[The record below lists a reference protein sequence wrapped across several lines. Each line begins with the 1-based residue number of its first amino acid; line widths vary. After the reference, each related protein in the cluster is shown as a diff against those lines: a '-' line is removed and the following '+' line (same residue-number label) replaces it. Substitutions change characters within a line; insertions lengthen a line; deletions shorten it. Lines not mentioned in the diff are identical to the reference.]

1 MQKLISLFI
10 NNKTI
15 MRKFTKF
22 LLALVLIAF
31 GTSPMSG
38 KTISLNDVP
47 FYQHVTW
54 GENEPMTT
62 TAGYAWVIG
71 SSTGQPYGDGS
82 VNNFSNLSEYG
93 RLVIKYTEGTP
104 RVMMNR
110 DADNGQYNIDEASS
124 HLIEYPKCFD
134 DGGWAKKYFTVEDK
148 GDYKELTVHLAMIVA
163 DKGFAYLNAIK
174 GANWSNVTVT
184 SMEVVEEV
192 SLEDIPFYQHVTW
205 GENEP
210 MTTTVAPAWVIGS
223 STGQPYGDGSVNNF
237 ANLSEY
243 AKLIIT
249 YTEGTP
255 RVMMNR
261 DADNGQYNID
271 AASSHLIE
279 YPKCYDDGGWA
290 KKYFT
295 TEDKGDY
302 KVLTVNLAK
311 IVADKGYAYL
321 NAIKGANWGNVTVTS
336 MELSK
341 IEEVSLEE
349 VPFYQHVT
357 WGENEPMTTTVSPA
371 WVIGTSTGQ
380 PYGDGSVNNFAN
392 LSEYT
397 KLVITYTD
405 GVPRVMMNRDA
416 DNGQYNVDMASSHLI
431 EYPKCYDD
439 GGWAKKYFSVV
450 DNGDSKELTVD
461 LAQIAEDKGYAY
473 LNAIKGANWSN
484 VTVTSMMLY
493 KNANPLANLKKAIKK
508 DVEKATELNTTN
520 PNAGLANIIANAELV
535 LANKKAT
542 KQELTD
548 AQELLKAAVNL
559 KSAIDKANATNPA
572 AYNEESFTNMLNAA
586 ITADG
591 ELADPAATKASL
603 EAALTALQK
612 VVNALVL
619 KNGYSDLTKAD
630 YNDGTCDYNLNTDTD
645 MVYGQSGVDKGKY
658 ANLIDYDKLIV
669 TVTSGAPR
677 FCFNRET
684 ADGTDAENEADSK
697 MIDIPGF
704 AWGSLRYLTV
714 SDDKTVW
721 TIDIQKMGVE
731 KGKVLLHAIK
741 GADGNKVTVTGIYKV
756 NTSNIDVQQQSIG
769 RLKGSDLYPDAGELN
784 TPLTNEDN
792 MALIP
797 TKESKQDIRLWEQ
810 ADGKV
815 ELQIKKG
822 NTFFIQTASEGKAVY
837 RIKFVG
843 NNVKLVCSNGA
854 IEESEKPDYK
864 TVIWN
869 GEIDAVKFWA
879 LEDMTLTLVRVY
891 SRPSTTETPIY
902 EPNDDEVAKNVQAA
916 LKEALKEAEAVD
928 VKTKTDETVEV
939 FKEALSNARMQDEM
953 KTSIVDVE
961 GARLAL
967 KDAIKGLKDKPASGE
982 IIVDLDG
989 AIYHHWSAVSGTAE
1003 DQGSAN
1009 GGVKLNEAVGAGGA
1023 LWGNLSGA
1031 VPYLDYANITDYTE
1045 MRFEGTPGAQLR
1057 LMTNRLVDEGPIFEK
1072 IYTIGDDGKLTV
1084 PVSDLKYLNGG
1095 ADADFVCLQAIKVPW
1110 GGSEITLTSAQLV
1123 KIVPVDIVEDFDG
1136 SFYHNWSAVSGTAED
1151 KGSANGGVKLNEAVG
1166 AGGALWGNLSG
1177 AVPYLDYANITD
1189 YDELRFEGTPG
1200 AQLRLMTNRLVD
1212 EGPIFEKIYT
1222 IGEDGKLTVPVSEL
1236 KYLNGGA
1243 DADFVCLQA
1252 IKVPWGGSEVTL
1264 TAIQIVKKSGA
1275 QPTPDEPQYKNDLTK
1290 DLFKKWS
1297 SIDADATSENTGCDL
1312 VLNSEVG
1319 PGSMVYGNASV
1330 SYLTYANLK
1339 GYKQIIINGD
1349 AGVQLRVLLNR
1360 LEVGNGGGDDNG
1372 GALTEVNVTIG
1383 EDGKAVVD
1391 LTAEELGGNA
1401 RLNAIKTGW
1410 SSETGKIYGFE
1421 LVKDEIVA
1429 VQAVKTEAEEEVIY
1443 DLRGQRLTKAVKGI
1457 NIINGKKVF
1466 IK

>member
-1 MQKLISLFI
+1 MLTLLLLCAGAVNVLAEDYLETPLTADMFKQWDGDGATAQPTAAATVDFNIGNDATIGAGGMVCGTGSVLYKTYADMTGQKKLLIE
-10 NNKTI
+10 
-15 MRKFTKF
+15 
-22 LLALVLIAF
+22 
-31 GTSPMSG
+31 GTSGMQLRVLMNRQGSDSGPLVEKQVTIDGEGKAIVDLSDLEFVHINSIKAGWGSAAGKITSIKGLVEVDITPITNQFKNWDGDGASANPTGDATVDFNIGNDATIGAGGMVCGTGGVLYLTYQDLTGALRLIIEGTSGMQLRVLMNRQGSNSGPLVEKQVTIDSEGKAVVDLSDLEFVHINAIKAGWGSASGKISAIKTVKLADIKTPITADMFKNWDGDGASANPTSDATVDFNIGNDATIGAGGMVCGTGGVLYLTYADMSG
-38 KTISLNDVP
+38 ATKMKI
-47 FYQHVTW
+47 
-54 GENEPMTT
+54 
-62 TAGYAWVIG
+62 
-71 SSTGQPYGDGS
+71 
-82 VNNFSNLSEYG
+82 
-93 RLVIKYTEGTP
+93 EGTP
-104 RVMMNR
+104 GMQLRILMNR
-110 DADNGQYNIDEASS
+110 QGSNSGPLVEKQVTIDAEGKAEVDLS
-124 HLIEYPKCFD
+124 
-134 DGGWAKKYFTVEDK
+134 
-148 GDYKELTVHLAMIVA
+148 ELNFVHI
-163 DKGFAYLNAIK
+163 NAIK
-174 GANWSNVTVT
+174 AG
-184 SMEVVEEV
+184 
-192 SLEDIPFYQHVTW
+192 W
-205 GENEP
+205 GS
-210 MTTTVAPAWVIGS
+210 ASGKIS
-223 STGQPYGDGSVNNF
+223 S
-237 ANLSEY
+237 
-243 AKLIIT
+243 IIFL
-249 YTEGTP
+249 TP
-255 RVMMNR
+255 P
-261 DADNGQYNID
+261 D
-271 AASSHLIE
+271 
-279 YPKCYDDGGWA
+279 P
-290 KKYFT
+290 
-295 TEDKGDY
+295 
-302 KVLTVNLAK
+302 
-311 IVADKGYAYL
+311 
-321 NAIKGANWGNVTVTS
+321 
-336 MELSK
+336 
-341 IEEVSLEE
+341 
-349 VPFYQHVT
+349 
-357 WGENEPMTTTVSPA
+357 
-371 WVIGTSTGQ
+371 
-380 PYGDGSVNNFAN
+380 
-392 LSEYT
+392 
-397 KLVITYTD
+397 
-405 GVPRVMMNRDA
+405 
-416 DNGQYNVDMASSHLI
+416 
-431 EYPKCYDD
+431 
-439 GGWAKKYFSVV
+439 
-450 DNGDSKELTVD
+450 
-461 LAQIAEDKGYAY
+461 LAQIKKKLQSEIN
-473 LNAIKGANWSN
+473 NAK
-484 VTVTSMMLY
+484 
-493 KNANPLANLKKAIKK
+493 
-508 DVEKATELNTTN
+508 ELNTAVYNSGYAQIITDIE
-520 PNAGLANIIANAELV
+520 AALADPA
-535 LANKKAT
+535 AT
-542 KQELTD
+542 KESLEAAKEKLTAATD
-548 AQELLKAAVNL
+548 LKT
-559 KSAIDKANATNPA
+559 AIDKANATNPA

-586 ITADG
+586 ATADG

-684 ADGTDAENEADSK
+684 ADGADAENEADSK

-784 TPLTNEDN
+784 APLTNEDN

-1031 VPYLDYANITDYTE
+1031 VPYLDYANITDYDE
-1045 MRFEGTPGAQLR
+1045 LRFEGTPGAQLR

-1072 IYTIGDDGKLTV
+1072 IYTIGEDGKLTV
-1084 PVSDLKYLNGG
+1084 PVSELKYLNGG

>member
-1 MQKLISLFI
+1 MLTLLLLCAGVQNVLADEFLETPLTADMFKQWDGDGASAKSTAAATVDFNIG
-10 NNKTI
+10 NDATI
-15 MRKFTKF
+15 GAGGM
-22 LLALVLIAF
+22 VC
-31 GTSPMSG
+31 GTSG
-38 KTISLNDVP
+38 VLYLT
-47 FYQHVTW
+47 
-54 GENEPMTT
+54 
-62 TAGYAWVIG
+62 YADF
-71 SSTGQPYGDGS
+71 TGIKK
-82 VNNFSNLSEYG
+82 
-93 RLVIKYTEGTP
+93 LVIEGTP
-104 RVMMNR
+104 GMQLRVLMNR
-110 DADNGQYNIDEASS
+110 KDSNSGP
-124 HLIEYPKCFD
+124 L
-134 DGGWAKKYFTVEDK
+134 VERNPTINSEGKAEVDVS
-148 GDYKELTVHLAMIVA
+148 DLEFVHI
-163 DKGFAYLNAIK
+163 NAIK
-174 GANWSNVTVT
+174 AGWGSASGKITSIKGLVEVDIEPIAKDMFKVWDGDGAT
-184 SMEVVEEV
+184 
-192 SLEDIPFYQHVTW
+192 
-205 GENEP
+205 
-210 MTTTVAPAWVIGS
+210 AK
-223 STGQPYGDGSVNNF
+223 STGDATVDFNIGNDATIGAGGMVCGTSGVLY
-237 ANLSEY
+237 LTY
-243 AKLIIT
+243 ADLTGAMKLLI
-249 YTEGTP
+249 EGTP
-255 RVMMNR
+255 GMQLRVLMNR
-261 DADNGQYNID
+261 KDSNSGPLVERNPTINSEGKAEVDLSDLDFVHINAIKAGWGSASGKITAINTVKKAAPKITMTKDMFKVWDGDGASATSTGAATVDFNIGNDATIGAGGMVCGTSGVLYLTYADFTGAKKMVIEGTPGMQLRVLMNRQESNSGPLVEKNPTIGTDGKAEVDLSDLAFVHINAIKAGWGSSSGKISSIVLVMPPKDADPLAPQKKELQDAID
-271 AASSHLIE
+271 AASI
-279 YPKCYDDGGWA
+279 
-290 KKYFT
+290 
-295 TEDKGDY
+295 
-302 KVLTVNLAK
+302 
-311 IVADKGYAYL
+311 L
-321 NAIKGANWGNVTVTS
+321 NG
-336 MELSK
+336 
-341 IEEVSLEE
+341 
-349 VPFYQHVT
+349 
-357 WGENEPMTTTVSPA
+357 
-371 WVIGTSTGQ
+371 
-380 PYGDGSVNNFAN
+380 
-392 LSEYT
+392 
-397 KLVITYTD
+397 
-405 GVPRVMMNRDA
+405 
-416 DNGQYNVDMASSHLI
+416 
-431 EYPKCYDD
+431 
-439 GGWAKKYFSVV
+439 
-450 DNGDSKELTVD
+450 
-461 LAQIAEDKGYAY
+461 
-473 LNAIKGANWSN
+473 
-484 VTVTSMMLY
+484 
-493 KNANPLANLKKAIKK
+493 
-508 DVEKATELNTTN
+508 
-520 PNAGLANIIANAELV
+520 
-535 LANKKAT
+535 
-542 KQELTD
+542 
-548 AQELLKAAVNL
+548 
-559 KSAIDKANATNPA
+559 A
-572 AYNEESFTNMLNAA
+572 AYDYTFETLAPAIAA
-586 ITADG
+586 AETA
-591 ELADPAATKASL
+591 LADPAATEASL
-603 EAALTALQK
+603 TAAKDALNATVKALQ
-612 VVNALVL
+612 L
-619 KNGYSDLTKAD
+619 KGGYEDLTKAD
-630 YNDGTCDYNLNTDTD
+630 FNDGSCAYVVGKESE
-645 MVYGQSGVDKGKY
+645 MPYGLSGVDWKKY
-658 ANLIDYDKLIV
+658 ANLTDYDKLVV
-669 TVTSGAPR
+669 TLANGTPR
-677 FCFNRET
+677 FYFNRKT
-684 ADGTDAENEADSK
+684 QNGQDNEDKAKSE
-697 MIDIPGF
+697 MIDMPTVS
-704 AWGSLRYLTV
+704 WSSMRYLTV
-714 SDDKTVW
+714 SPDQKVW
-721 TIDIQKMGVE
+721 TVDLQKMGVE
-731 KGKVLLHAIK
+731 QGKAVLHAIK
-741 GADGNKVTVTGIYKV
+741 GLDNAKITLSGIYKV

-769 RLKGSDLYPDAGELN
+769 RQKGSDLYPDAGELN

-1031 VPYLDYANITDYTE
+1031 VPYLDYANITDY
-1045 MRFEGTPGAQLR
+1045 
-1057 LMTNRLVDEGPIFEK
+1057 
-1072 IYTIGDDGKLTV
+1072 
-1084 PVSDLKYLNGG
+1084 
-1095 ADADFVCLQAIKVPW
+1095 
-1110 GGSEITLTSAQLV
+1110 
-1123 KIVPVDIVEDFDG
+1123 
-1136 SFYHNWSAVSGTAED
+1136 
-1151 KGSANGGVKLNEAVG
+1151 
-1166 AGGALWGNLSG
+1166 
-1177 AVPYLDYANITD
+1177 
-1189 YDELRFEGTPG
+1189 DELRFEGTPG

-1275 QPTPDEPQYKNDLTK
+1275 QPTPEEPQYKNDLTK

-1421 LVKDEIVA
+1421 LVKDEVA

>member
-15 MRKFTKF
+15 MRKFTKS
-22 LLALVLIAF
+22 LLVLLLLCTGVVSATGEEKVF
-31 GTSPMSG
+31 ATFASPTNTNTTWDGES
-38 KTISLNDVP
+38 KTFTWSTTYYNQLRNIGLPNGDLSAYTTLCIDCNINAGEKFRIL
-47 FYQHVTW
+47 FYKGDSNQT
-54 GENEPMTT
+54 
-62 TAGYAWVIG
+62 AWVESSGLTEIDLSTIDPSFIKECTEICLSG
-71 SSTGQPYGDGS
+71 S
-82 VNNFSNLSEYG
+82 
-93 RLVIKYTEGTP
+93 
-104 RVMMNR
+104 
-110 DADNGQYNIDEASS
+110 
-124 HLIEYPKCFD
+124 
-134 DGGWAKKYFTVEDK
+134 
-148 GDYKELTVHLAMIVA
+148 
-163 DKGFAYLNAIK
+163 NAAAP
-174 GANWSNVTVT
+174 G
-184 SMEVVEEV
+184 EVVV
-192 SLEDIPFYQHVTW
+192 NSVYLVK
-205 GENEP
+205 
-210 MTTTVAPAWVIGS
+210 PADPL
-223 STGQPYGDGSVNNF
+223 GQI
-237 ANLSEY
+237 
-243 AKLIIT
+243 K
-249 YTEGTP
+249 
-255 RVMMNR
+255 
-261 DADNGQYNID
+261 
-271 AASSHLIE
+271 
-279 YPKCYDDGGWA
+279 
-290 KKYFT
+290 
-295 TEDKGDY
+295 
-302 KVLTVNLAK
+302 KVLQTEIDNAK
-311 IVADKGYAYL
+311 
-321 NAIKGANWGNVTVTS
+321 
-336 MELSK
+336 
-341 IEEVSLEE
+341 
-349 VPFYQHVT
+349 
-357 WGENEPMTTTVSPA
+357 
-371 WVIGTSTGQ
+371 
-380 PYGDGSVNNFAN
+380 
-392 LSEYT
+392 
-397 KLVITYTD
+397 
-405 GVPRVMMNRDA
+405 
-416 DNGQYNVDMASSHLI
+416 
-431 EYPKCYDD
+431 
-439 GGWAKKYFSVV
+439 
-450 DNGDSKELTVD
+450 
-461 LAQIAEDKGYAY
+461 
-473 LNAIKGANWSN
+473 
-484 VTVTSMMLY
+484 
-493 KNANPLANLKKAIKK
+493 
-508 DVEKATELNTTN
+508 ELNTAN
-520 PNAGLANIIANAELV
+520 YNSGLANIITATENE
-535 LANKKAT
+535 LANSSAT
-542 KQELTD
+542 EKSLTD
-548 AQELLKAAVNL
+548 AQDLLKAAVDL
-559 KSAIDKANATNPA
+559 KTAIDKANETNPA
-572 AYNEESFTNMLNAA
+572 AYSEESFANLQ
-586 ITADG
+586 
-591 ELADPAATKASL
+591 AATTAADTELNKLTATKTSL
-603 EAALTALQK
+603 ETALKDLQK
-612 VVNALVL
+612 VVDALVL

-684 ADGTDAENEADSK
+684 ADGADAENEADSK
-697 MIDIPGF
+697 MIDIPGV

-714 SDDKTVW
+714 SPDKTVW

-756 NTSNIDVQQQSIG
+756 NTSNIDIQQQSIG

-815 ELQIKKG
+815 ELQIKEG

-1264 TAIQIVKKSGA
+1264 TAIQIVKKNGA

-1339 GYKQIIINGD
+1339 GYIQIIINGD

>member
-1 MQKLISLFI
+1 
-10 NNKTI
+10 
-15 MRKFTKF
+15 
-22 LLALVLIAF
+22 
-31 GTSPMSG
+31 
-38 KTISLNDVP
+38 
-47 FYQHVTW
+47 
-54 GENEPMTT
+54 MT
-62 TAGYAWVIG
+62 
-71 SSTGQPYGDGS
+71 
-82 VNNFSNLSEYG
+82 
-93 RLVIKYTEGTP
+93 
-104 RVMMNR
+104 RV
-110 DADNGQYNIDEASS
+110 S
-124 HLIEYPKCFD
+124 
-134 DGGWAKKYFTVEDK
+134 
-148 GDYKELTVHLAMIVA
+148 
-163 DKGFAYLNAIK
+163 
-174 GANWSNVTVT
+174 
-184 SMEVVEEV
+184 
-192 SLEDIPFYQHVTW
+192 
-205 GENEP
+205 
-210 MTTTVAPAWVIGS
+210 
-223 STGQPYGDGSVNNF
+223 
-237 ANLSEY
+237 
-243 AKLIIT
+243 
-249 YTEGTP
+249 
-255 RVMMNR
+255 
-261 DADNGQYNID
+261 
-271 AASSHLIE
+271 
-279 YPKCYDDGGWA
+279 
-290 KKYFT
+290 
-295 TEDKGDY
+295 
-302 KVLTVNLAK
+302 
-311 IVADKGYAYL
+311 
-321 NAIKGANWGNVTVTS
+321 
-336 MELSK
+336 
-341 IEEVSLEE
+341 
-349 VPFYQHVT
+349 
-357 WGENEPMTTTVSPA
+357 
-371 WVIGTSTGQ
+371 
-380 PYGDGSVNNFAN
+380 
-392 LSEYT
+392 
-397 KLVITYTD
+397 
-405 GVPRVMMNRDA
+405 
-416 DNGQYNVDMASSHLI
+416 
-431 EYPKCYDD
+431 
-439 GGWAKKYFSVV
+439 
-450 DNGDSKELTVD
+450 
-461 LAQIAEDKGYAY
+461 
-473 LNAIKGANWSN
+473 
-484 VTVTSMMLY
+484 
-493 KNANPLANLKKAIKK
+493 
-508 DVEKATELNTTN
+508 
-520 PNAGLANIIANAELV
+520 
-535 LANKKAT
+535 
-542 KQELTD
+542 
-548 AQELLKAAVNL
+548 
-559 KSAIDKANATNPA
+559 
-572 AYNEESFTNMLNAA
+572 
-586 ITADG
+586 
-591 ELADPAATKASL
+591 
-603 EAALTALQK
+603 
-612 VVNALVL
+612 
-619 KNGYSDLTKAD
+619 
-630 YNDGTCDYNLNTDTD
+630 
-645 MVYGQSGVDKGKY
+645 
-658 ANLIDYDKLIV
+658 IDYDKLIV

-684 ADGTDAENEADSK
+684 ADGADAENEADSK

-741 GADGNKVTVTGIYKV
+741 GADGQKVTVTGIYKV

-1057 LMTNRLVDEGPIFEK
+1057 LMSNRLVDEGPIFEK

-1084 PVSDLKYLNGG
+1084 PVSD
-1095 ADADFVCLQAIKVPW
+1095 
-1110 GGSEITLTSAQLV
+1110 
-1123 KIVPVDIVEDFDG
+1123 
-1136 SFYHNWSAVSGTAED
+1136 
-1151 KGSANGGVKLNEAVG
+1151 
-1166 AGGALWGNLSG
+1166 
-1177 AVPYLDYANITD
+1177 
-1189 YDELRFEGTPG
+1189 
-1200 AQLRLMTNRLVD
+1200 
-1212 EGPIFEKIYT
+1212 
-1222 IGEDGKLTVPVSEL
+1222 L